1 MHLMKATTKVAA
13 VLLVLAG
20 CTGEPV
26 LSGGLGERQHGG
38 LMFFRTFNSGD
49 PTPELYR
56 LPAPGAAPVR
66 VTPVLRGGTSS
77 STSADGEWLAWLDED
92 VVWLRFLR
100 NANERRVTP
109 PGAVDG
115 APRLWHGGGR
125 LILMRARQDQAGGA
139 FPRITTVDVATLEES
154 ALDPDDGVGQTPAL
168 SPDGQLIVWRS
179 STRAMGL
186 ELLDAQ
192 GEWIRTL
199 VPGAFTLRGTDS
211 PVFSPNGLS
220 VAFVARYFNTP
231 NHSIVVINLWGRTRN
246 VAHAAS
252 GASARMVAQWGADRR
267 VPPAARCGQLAG
279 QDCGVG
285 YRHWDRRFAG
295 QSGCQRLLPELGA
308 VNGVD

>member
-1 MHLMKATTKVAA
+1 MHLMKATTKVAV

-115 APRLWHGGGR
+115 APRLSHGGGR

-231 NHSIVVINLWGRTRN
+231 NHSIVVINLYGDVLATWRTQHQVLQPAWSPNGERI
-246 VAHAAS
+246 AACLRPHDAGNS
-252 GASARMVAQWGADRR
+252 QDRIVVWDIATGTVDSLDNQGASDCYPSWG
-267 VPPAARCGQLAG
+267 Q
-279 QDCGVG
+279 
-285 YRHWDRRFAG
+285 
-295 QSGCQRLLPELGA
+295 
-308 VNGVD
+308 